1 MENKVIQINC
11 MGNIEEIILSL
22 KEVIRK
28 LEDDFKEDPYSRLE
42 TGKQIES
49 YDHSVLLIIKE

>member
-1 MENKVIQINC
+1 